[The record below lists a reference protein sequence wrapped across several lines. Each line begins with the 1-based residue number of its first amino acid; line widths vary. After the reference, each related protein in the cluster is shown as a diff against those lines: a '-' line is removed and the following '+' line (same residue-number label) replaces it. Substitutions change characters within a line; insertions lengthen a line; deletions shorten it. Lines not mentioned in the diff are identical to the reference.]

1 MSCPSSRMLALN
13 RARRGE
19 SFSLWHQSRF
29 PSGNRIDTSARRL
42 RHARPQTTPADAPG
56 SPLGI
61 LGLLG
66 KFRIV
71 ASHHAPLHRK
81 SRVAFPLP
89 LNLPEGPA
97 PLDPPARV
105 SPSAHRSTL
114 TDSGYVER
122 STGPSSI
129 PFRQFVSGFAPA
141 PYQRVAPFGFL
152 LIARAVHR
160 LCASAC
166 KCISH
171 LLTQSVYKSI
181 ERSFAK

>member
-71 ASHHAPLHRK
+71 ASHHAPLHRN
-81 SRVAFPLP
+81 SRVAIPLS
-89 LNLPEGPA
+89 LNLPEGFH
-97 PLDPPARV
+97 PLG
-105 SPSAHRSTL
+105 SPSKVCPTSAHRSTTVRL
-114 TDSGYVER
+114 HT
-122 STGPSSI
+122 TKII
-129 PFRQFVSGFAPA
+129 PRMFFTVFRQ
-141 PYQRVAPFGFL
+141 
-152 LIARAVHR
+152 
-160 LCASAC
+160 
-166 KCISH
+166 
-171 LLTQSVYKSI
+171 SV
-181 ERSFAK
+181 